1 MRKRILTA
9 AVAAATL
16 ASGAQAAGFYL
27 KEHSVVGLGRAF
39 AGAAAGTDGASS
51 AYFNPAGIVGVEQQ
65 IEFGL
70 NYITPDVTVTDNG
83 STAAQLTPGT
93 PPTPNG
99 NSNVGSRTEIKP
111 YSGKNVPNFS
121 YVHPLSE
128 DTAVSLAIGAPYGFS
143 NDYGA
148 DTFNQTDHRKVEFS
162 TVEMTFSYAKKL
174 SPKTTFAISLLKQD
188 LEIEQDKMSP
198 FGVDVKLK
206 AESTDYGYGLALKH
220 EVSDQTTIGASYKSQ
235 VTHTGEGTLGTDDIT
250 APFQLPDIL
259 ALGVAHKTSDSMRV
273 YADAT
278 WYGWSAYD
286 EQPITTTA
294 GVVKSTVE
302 SNYSNTVSFALGLE
316 KDYDNGLTTRM
327 GVHIDPTPTNDTD
340 RSTSNPDSDRTW
352 LALGASKTM
361 NENLTIDAGFTHIMA
376 DNGEINKAVTAGTIR
391 AKTKGST
398 NIYSLG
404 LRYKF

>member
-1 MRKRILTA
+1 MRKRILTV

-51 AYFNPAGIVGVEQQ
+51 AYFNPAGIVGVEKQ
-65 IEFGL
+65 IEVGL
-70 NYITPDVTVTDNG
+70 NYIKPDVTVTDNG
-83 STAAQLTPGT
+83 SAAAQVNLSLTPIG
-93 PPTPNG
+93 
-99 NSNVGSRTEIKP
+99 SLVGSRSEIKP
-111 YSGKNVPNFS
+111 YQGKNVPNLS
-121 YVHPLSE
+121 YVHPLSDE
-128 DTAVSLAIGAPYGFS
+128 TAVSLAIGAPYGFS

-148 DTFNQTDHRKVEFS
+148 DTFNQADHRKVEFS
-162 TVEMTFSYAKKL
+162 TIEMTFSYAKRL
-174 SPKTTFAISLLKQD
+174 SPQTTVALSILKQD
-188 LEIEQDKMSP
+188 LEIEQDKASP
-198 FGVDVKLK
+198 YGPDVKLK
-206 AESTDYGYGLALKH
+206 AESTDYGFGLALKH
-220 EVSDQTTIGASYKSQ
+220 EVNDQTTIGASYKSQ
-235 VTHTGEGTLGTDDIT
+235 VTHTGKGTLGADDIT

-259 ALGVAHKTSDSMRV
+259 ALGVAHKASDSMRV

-286 EQPITTTA
+286 EQPIKTTA
-294 GVVKSTVE
+294 GVLKTTVE
-302 SNYSNTVSFALGLE
+302 SNYSNTISFALGLE
-316 KDYDNGLTTRM
+316 KDYDNGLTARM
-327 GVHIDPTPTNDTD
+327 GVHVDPTPTNDTD

-352 LALGASKTM
+352 LAFGASKTI
-361 NENLTIDAGFTHIMA
+361 NENLTIDAGYTHIMA
-376 DNGEINKAVTAGTIR
+376 DNGEINKAVTTGTIR